1 MFFDCHHCLCYDS
14 VWWDE
19 IFKPAVS
26 CFERCFSLGAMG
38 LSYEYMVAEGS
49 SNSFVVIV
57 GASLMLAVLVTGLTR
72 LDRQSE

>member
-1 MFFDCHHCLCYDS
+1 
-14 VWWDE
+14 
-19 IFKPAVS
+19 
-26 CFERCFSLGAMG
+26 MG